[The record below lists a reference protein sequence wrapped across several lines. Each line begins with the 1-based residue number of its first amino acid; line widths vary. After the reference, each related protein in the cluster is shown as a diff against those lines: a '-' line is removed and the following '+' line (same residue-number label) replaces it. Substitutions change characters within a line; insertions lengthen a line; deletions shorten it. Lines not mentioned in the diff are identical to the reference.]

1 MRKVDDPNKRHSIS
15 PITSNLSRMSTGSA
29 LDTIFWIV
37 VVPIVPSLK
46 GCDVLY
52 STCPVSLVKM
62 VLRTD
67 SEDRVS
73 SMVEVM
79 VFGGLDMTWL

>member
-1 MRKVDDPNKRHSIS
+1 MRNTDDPNKRHSIS
-15 PITSNLSRMSTGSA
+15 PITSNWSRMSNGSV
-29 LDTIFWIV
+29 LGMIFWIV
-37 VVPIVPSLK
+37 VVPMVPSLN

-52 STCPVSLVKM
+52 STWPVSLVKI

-73 SMVEVM
+73 SMLDRVEV
-79 VFGGLDMTWL
+79 